1 MEKKRRKKKEMNTD
15 TYYIQGSAVRKTE
28 ISPAEISPNP
38 QREKRRH
45 ADEER
50 RYRRHLAEEK
60 ERMREFS
67 PAYMAGF
74 AVIAGLS
81 LFLLGNYVKAEASL
95 YMQSREIQNL
105 QSTWD
110 ALVISNDAAEARME
124 SSIDLN
130 AIKDAAMNQYG
141 MVYPDAS
148 QIREYE
154 KTEEDYIRQYE
165 NIPD

>member
-1 MEKKRRKKKEMNTD
+1 MEQEKRETD
-15 TYYIQGSAVRKTE
+15 RYYIQGNAVRKAE
-28 ISPAEISPNP
+28 PSVSP
-38 QREKRRH
+38 RRKERPSIE
-45 ADEER
+45 EER
-50 RYRRHLAEEK
+50 RYRRHLSEEK
-60 ERMREFS
+60 ERLREFS

-74 AVIAGLS
+74 LAAAGIAVM
-81 LFLLGNYVKAEASL
+81 LLGNYVKMEASL

-110 ALVISNDAAEARME
+110 ELVVSNDAAEARLRQ
-124 SSIDLN
+124 SIDLN
-130 AIKDAAMNQYG
+130 AIEEEAMSRYG

-154 KTEEDYIRQYE
+154 MTEGDYIRQYE

>member
-1 MEKKRRKKKEMNTD
+1 MEKKKRLKNEMNTD
-15 TYYIQGSAVRKTE
+15 TYYVQGSAVRK
-28 ISPAEISPNP
+28 AETSPNP

-67 PAYMAGF
+67 PVYMAGF
-74 AVIAGLS
+74 AAVVGLS
-81 LFLLGNYVKAEASL
+81 LLLLGNYVKAEASL

-110 ALVISNDAAEARME
+110 ELVISNDAAEARME

-154 KTEEDYIRQYE
+154 KTEGDYIRQYE